1 MSTPGFPTSPAS
13 QFLPQDPNSRAPAP
27 NSSPSPAGNLLAPG
41 GVPSM
46 LWAPMEERAHGLI
59 LRIRPLTDSSLI
71 VHWLTREAGR
81 LATVAQGARR
91 PRSPLAGRLDL
102 FHQADLSFHRRRR
115 GDLHRLGE
123 VQVTGRFPRLAAD
136 FAALQLA
143 AYAVGTLEEVS
154 ETETPVPELWELLTG
169 FLGYL
174 EGHPASARA
183 LFAFEVRL
191 LASQGVEP
199 RAEPSAAV
207 RAPARELLEQL
218 RLTPWADLPR
228 LTAIPEAVHG
238 LDAFLQRFL
247 ADHLGRLPRGRAA
260 AWAALRDPAARPAP
274 AQPAG

>member
-1 MSTPGFPTSPAS
+1 M
-13 QFLPQDPNSRAPAP
+13 D
-27 NSSPSPAGNLLAPG
+27 
-41 GVPSM
+41 
-46 LWAPMEERAHGLI
+46 ERAHGLI

-91 PRSPLAGRLDL
+91 PRSPWAGRLDL
-102 FHQADLSFHRRRR
+102 FHLADLSFHRRR
-115 GDLHRLGE
+115 GELHRLGE

-143 AYAVGTLEEVS
+143 AYAVGAIEGVS
-154 ETETPVPELWELLTG
+154 ETETPVPELWELLRE

-199 RAEPSAAV
+199 RADTG
-207 RAPARELLEQL
+207 APARASTRELLEQL
-218 RLTPWADLPR
+218 QLAPWADLPR
-228 LTAIPEAVHG
+228 LTAAPEAVHG

-247 ADHLGRLPRGRAA
+247 ADHLGRLPRGRPA

-274 AQPAG
+274 IGPVTGIAPAGSAAPQSTGPGPGAGASAAGR